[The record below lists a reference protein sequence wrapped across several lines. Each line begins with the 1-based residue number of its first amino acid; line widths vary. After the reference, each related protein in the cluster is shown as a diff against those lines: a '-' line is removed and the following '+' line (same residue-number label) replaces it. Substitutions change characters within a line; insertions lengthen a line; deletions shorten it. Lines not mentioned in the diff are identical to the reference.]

1 MTRKL
6 LTLLALA
13 ALAACANAL
22 DMESGEVKALK
33 LLKKKLD
40 APSGPVAYVDARKLV
55 TRQMIDAAG
64 VPVLFVE
71 IDRGQNGTM
80 TQFPG
85 VGVGETWLGS
95 DGSTVTLERGMLKAT
110 RGVGDDLMGS
120 ETSREISWGD
130 LDPAPYTR
138 SLAHLREDN
147 QTHIEEFTCT
157 LTDARESHT
166 LELFGATFTAKLF
179 RETCQG
185 AATHFT
191 NTYYVDASGIVRK
204 SRLYHGEGI
213 GYMTLERLDR

>member
-6 LTLLALA
+6 LTLLAFA
-13 ALAACANAL
+13 TLAACASDV

-33 LLKKKLD
+33 LIKKKLD
-40 APSGPVAYVDARKLV
+40 APAGPAAYVDARKLV
-55 TRQMIDAAG
+55 SREMIDAAG

-95 DGSTVTLERGMLKAT
+95 DGSTVTLERGTLKAT

-120 ETSREISWGD
+120 ETSRELSWD
-130 LDPAPYTR
+130 DPDPAPYTR

-147 QTHIEEFTCT
+147 QTQVREFTCT
-157 LTDARESHT
+157 LTDTGESHT
-166 LELFGATFTAKLF
+166 LEPFGATFTAKLF
-179 RETCQG
+179 RETCEGPG
-185 AATHFT
+185 AQFT
-191 NTYYVDASGIVRK
+191 NEYHVDASGLVRK

-213 GYMTLERLDR
+213 GYVTLERLDR

>member
-1 MTRKL
+1 VTRKF

-13 ALAACANAL
+13 ALAACANAV
-22 DMESGEVKALK
+22 DMENGEVKALK

-40 APSGPVAYVDARKLV
+40 TPSRPASYVDARKLV

-85 VGVGETWLGS
+85 LGVGETWLGS

-120 ETSREISWGD
+120 EASREISWGD
-130 LDPAPYTR
+130 PDPAPFTR

-147 QTHIEEFTCT
+147 QTHIQEFTCS
-157 LTDARESHT
+157 LTDARETHE

-179 RETCQG
+179 RETCEG
-185 AATHFT
+185 SGTRFT
-191 NTYYVDASGIVRK
+191 NIYYVDATGIVRK
-204 SRLYHGEGI
+204 SRLYHGEAI